1 MACAPRQRLTVREIA
16 VATPSLFGRDQ
27 QLAQVR
33 RDAFIRGTRAIAPA
47 LLATS
52 IWGLVAG
59 VAMIKTGLTTAQ
71 ALAMTLLVYSGTGQ
85 MAVLPLIAA
94 GAPVSIALVTAAVVN
109 LRFVVF
115 SATLWPYFG
124 RLALHRRLLLGYL
137 SADIGL
143 AVFIAR
149 YGDAPVDERGDDEQR
164 WFYLGILAAT
174 WLSWQPMSILGIA
187 LAEVI
192 PEKWGLEY
200 AAILALI
207 AILLPMFSSRPVILG
222 GLTAGIVAV
231 PAAALPLKLGLL
243 LAVIAG
249 VAVAMAADV
258 HQTRATKDASP

>member
-1 MACAPRQRLTVREIA
+1 MTLLAG
-16 VATPSLFGRDQ
+16 FGRDPAVAR
-27 QLAQVR
+27 LR
-33 RDAFIRGTRAIAPA
+33 RDAFVRGARAIAPA
-47 LLATS
+47 LMATS

-71 ALAMTLLVYSGTGQ
+71 ALAMTLLVYSGSAQ
-85 MAVLPLIAA
+85 MASLPLIGA
-94 GAPVSIALVTAAVVN
+94 GAPVWVVLVTAAVVN
-109 LRFVVF
+109 LRFIVF

-124 RLALHRRLLLGYL
+124 RLPMPRRLLLGYL
-137 SADIGL
+137 TADIGL

-149 YGDAPVDERGDDEQR
+149 YGGVADDQRGNEEQR

-192 PEKWGLEY
+192 PGNWGLEY

-207 AILLPMFSSRPVILG
+207 AILVPMFSDRPAIAG
-222 GLTAGIVAV
+222 CLTAGIVAV
-231 PAAALPLKLGLL
+231 ITAALPLKLGLL

-249 VAVAMAADV
+249 VAVAMATDA
-258 HQTRATKDASP
+258 HATRAAQARST

>member
-1 MACAPRQRLTVREIA
+1 
-16 VATPSLFGRDQ
+16 
-27 QLAQVR
+27 
-33 RDAFIRGTRAIAPA
+33 
-47 LLATS
+47 
-52 IWGLVAG
+52 
-59 VAMIKTGLTTAQ
+59 
-71 ALAMTLLVYSGTGQ
+71 

-124 RLALHRRLLLGYL
+124 RLAVRRRLLLGYL

-149 YGDAPVDERGDDEQR
+149 YGNAPLEERGNDEQR

-187 LAEVI
+187 LSEAI
-192 PEKWGLEY
+192 PEKWGLDY

-207 AILLPMFSSRPVILG
+207 AILMPMFSGRPVILG
-222 GLTAGIVAV
+222 GQTAGIVAV
-231 PAAALPLKLGLL
+231 IAAALPLKLGLL

-258 HQTRATKDASP
+258 QQSRGAKDAST